1 MIRRKNPESD
11 TDRKRPVLLLNG
23 LVFALAIVL
32 VAFEYREPEVLANHA
47 GSTDILYLEEEII
60 PVSVRKAPPPPPPP
74 PVSHEIVISDELP
87 EVRET
92 PVFPELPKEPEPPE
106 VFVIDEP
113 VEIVHEVPLLDYAE
127 QMPVFPGGD
136 SAFFAFLADEIKY
149 PARAREAGITGRVY
163 LSFVVDEHGNVSDVE
178 ILRGI
183 GGGCDE
189 EAARAIS
196 KLPQWIP
203 GKQHGQPVKVRFQMP
218 ISFATR

>member
-32 VAFEYREPEVLANHA
+32 VAFEYREPEVLVNHP
-47 GSTDILYLEEEII
+47 GSTDVIYLEEEII
-60 PVSVRKAPPPPPPP
+60 PVSRIKSPAPPPPPP
-74 PVSHEIVISDELP
+74 VTHEIVISDE
-87 EVRET
+87 V
-92 PVFPELPKEPEPPE
+92 PELPELPVLPILPDLPETPE

-113 VEIVHEVPLLDYAE
+113 VEVVSEIPLVDFAE

-136 SAFFAFLADEIKY
+136 SAFFAFLAEEIKY

-163 LSFVVDEHGNVSDVE
+163 LSFVVDERGNVTDVQVH
-178 ILRGI
+178 RGI

-196 KLPQWIP
+196 QLPQWIP
-203 GKQHGQPVKVRFQMP
+203 GKQHGQPVKVRFTMP
-218 ISFATR
+218 ISFSTR